1 MNYLIKMNKNNS
13 IICEN
18 NIPIV
23 VPKRIM
29 VLAGHPDD
37 EIISCGGTLLKY
49 KVLGSDIFVVVA
61 TNGVGGYAKSNQ
73 KEDIIKLRKEELE
86 SVRSALKCEIIELEF
101 PNMNITPGKI
111 SKITNLM
118 RDIKPQVIFLPHFS
132 DFHRVHRN
140 LSLISREAIYHC
152 STGKAYGGYE
162 RNWTPLGV
170 YYYESPSCKFQY
182 IESSVFIIVDIGEF
196 WVKKKKIFNNAYLTQ
211 IEVLERVLEW
221 AEDTAILRGNEI
233 NSSYGEAFVPETTYT
248 PLKLLLV

>member
-1 MNYLIKMNKNNS
+1 MDKNNS
-13 IICEN
+13 IIYKN

-49 KVLGSDIFVVVA
+49 QSLGSKIIVVVA
-61 TNGVGGYAKSNQ
+61 TSGIGGYAKTDQ
-73 KEDIIKLRKEELE
+73 KEGIINQRKHELD
-86 SVRSALKCEIIELEF
+86 SVRSALMCEIIELEF
-101 PNMNITPGKI
+101 PNMEITREKI
-111 SKITNLM
+111 SKITNLI
-118 RDIKPQVIFLPHFS
+118 RDIKPQVILLPHHS

-152 STGKAYGGYE
+152 STGKAYGGFKK
-162 RNWTPLGV
+162 NWTPLGV
-170 YYYESPSCKFQY
+170 YYYEGPSCKFQY
-182 IESSVFIIVDIGEF
+182 IESSVFIIVDIEEF
-196 WVKKKKIFNNAYLTQ
+196 WDKKKEIFNIAYLTQ
-211 IEVLERVLEW
+211 AEVLERVMEW

-233 NSSYGEAFVPETTYT
+233 NSSYGEAFIPETTYT

>member
-1 MNYLIKMNKNNS
+1 MDINNS

-18 NIPIV
+18 DIPIV

-49 KVLGSDIFVVVA
+49 QSLGSKIIVIVA
-61 TNGVGGYAKSNQ
+61 TSGVGGYARTNQ
-73 KEDIIKLRKEELE
+73 KEGIMNQRKHELD
-86 SVRSALKCEIIELEF
+86 SVRSSLKCEIIELEF
-101 PNMNITPGKI
+101 PEMDITREKI
-111 SKITNLM
+111 SKITNLI
-118 RDIKPQVIFLPHFS
+118 RDIKPQVILLPHHS

-162 RNWTPLGV
+162 RNWIPLGV
-170 YYYESPSCKFQY
+170 YYYESPSCKFEY
-182 IESSVFIIVDIGEF
+182 IDSSAFIIVDIEEY
-196 WVKKKKIFNNAYLTQ
+196 WDKKKEIFNMAYLSQ
-211 IEVLERVLEW
+211 KEVLERVIEW

-233 NSSYGEAFVPETTYT
+233 NSSYGEAYVLETTYT

>member
-1 MNYLIKMNKNNS
+1 MDKHNS

-23 VPKRIM
+23 IPKRII

-49 KVLGSDIFVVVA
+49 QALGSQIIVVVA
-61 TNGVGGYAKSNQ
+61 TSGVGGYAKNNQ
-73 KEDIIKLRKEELE
+73 KEGIINQRKHELD
-86 SVRSALKCEIIELEF
+86 SVRSSLKCEIIELEF
-101 PNMNITPGKI
+101 PDMDITREKI
-111 SKITNLM
+111 SKITNLI
-118 RDIKPQVIFLPHFS
+118 RDIKPQVVLLPHHS

-140 LSLISREAIYHC
+140 LALISREAIYHC
-152 STGKAYGGYE
+152 STGKAYGGYD

-170 YYYESPSCKFQY
+170 YYYEGPSCKFQY
-182 IESSVFIIVDIGEF
+182 IESSVFVIVDIADF
-196 WVKKKKIFNNAYLTQ
+196 WEKKKEIFNIAYLTQ
-211 IEVLERVLEW
+211 KEVLERVMEW

-233 NSSYGEAFVPETTYT
+233 NSSYGEAFIPETTYT